1 MLQSMGCKES
11 DMTEQLNNNSVL
23 LGHLLPSPILYQGW
37 EQALISR
44 ACLMARA
51 VLYLGTSPN

>member
-1 MLQSMGCKES
+1 MGCKES
-11 DMTEQLNNNSVL
+11 DMTEQLNNDSVL